1 MLSGMSLEVVLIVL
15 VVSIVF
21 RKAVWDSPWLALL
34 LLLLLLMLL
43 LLVFIIR
50 FRGVIIP
57 GISILRH
64 GAHVC
69 KEGL

>member
-34 LLLLLLMLL
+34 LLLLLLLM

>member
-1 MLSGMSLEVVLIVL
+1 MEVVFAVLIV
-15 VVSIVF
+15 SIVL
-21 RKAVWDSPWLALL
+21 REAVWYSPRLA
-34 LLLLLLMLL
+34 LLLMLL
-43 LLVFIIR
+43 VVIVRL
-50 FRGVIIP
+50 RGVIIAG

>member
-34 LLLLLLMLL
+34 LLLM

>member
-1 MLSGMSLEVVLIVL
+1 MSGMSLEVVLIVL

-34 LLLLLLMLL
+34 LLLM

>member
-34 LLLLLLMLL
+34 LLLLLM

>member
-43 LLVFIIR
+43 VFIIR

>member
-15 VVSIVF
+15 IVSIVF

-34 LLLLLLMLL
+34 LLLM